1 MRDFL
6 TFVLIVGGA
15 SFALTYFFVINPEA
29 LMNFGEW
36 LQTLFEY

>member
-15 SFALTYFFVINPEA
+15 TFALAYLFIINPEA

-36 LQTLFEY
+36 LQTFY